1 MSWDLRAGGSDNP
14 AAKGVHKMPLIA
26 KKQKTNLGVDVG
38 SYAVK
43 IVEMKAGATRNE
55 IITVGTK
62 RLLPGAIVDGEP
74 MDRDAVIAAITEIF
88 EEKGIENVEVAS
100 AICGRSVIIKKIK
113 IEEMDD
119 DTAGEVIPLEAE
131 QYVPFEKAE
140 LSVDFQVLRRGLSG
154 GQMEVLL
161 VAAKKDKVLSH
172 VELLR
177 DAGLVPVT
185 IDVDAFAVQNAFE
198 INYEYENGKVYALI
212 DIGLGATNVGIV
224 REGLPLF
231 NRDIPIGGETFV
243 EGMQRMLGVT
253 SEEARAALEGMP
265 GSQSEETLRAIRS
278 VGEELGMAIE
288 RSFSYLS
295 SSGEAAGVD
304 QIYLSGG
311 GAKIAGLQKY
321 LEEKL
326 STPVD
331 IANPFQNLAVD
342 EDALGA
348 DPAAV
353 GPSLTVAIGL
363 ATRKGS

>member
-1 MSWDLRAGGSDNP
+1 
-14 AAKGVHKMPLIA
+14 MPLIA
-26 KKQKTNLGVDVG
+26 KKQKTNLGIDVG

-43 IVEMKAGATRNE
+43 IVEMKPGATRHE
-55 IITVGTK
+55 IINVGSK
-62 RLLPGAIVDGEP
+62 KLLPGAIVDGEP
-74 MDRDAVIAAITEIF
+74 MDRDAVVHAIREIY
-88 EEKGIENVEVAS
+88 EEKGMQNTEVAS

-113 IEEMDD
+113 IEEMDE
-119 DTAGEVIPLEAE
+119 DTARDVIPLEAE

-172 VELLR
+172 VDLLR
-177 DAGLVPVT
+177 DAGLVPVV

-198 INYEYENGKVYALI
+198 VNYEYEDGKVYALI
-212 DIGLGATNVGIV
+212 DIGLGAANVGIV

-253 SEEARAALEGMP
+253 SEEARSALEGLP
-265 GSQSEETLRAIRS
+265 GSQSEEMVKAINS
-278 VGEELGMAIE
+278 TSEELNMAIE

-295 SSGEAAGVD
+295 SSGEAASVD
-304 QIYLSGG
+304 KIYLSGG
-311 GAKIAGLQKY
+311 GAGIAGLQAY

-326 STPVD
+326 SVPVE
-331 IANPFQNLAVD
+331 IANPLKNVAFD
-342 EDALGA
+342 EDTIGA
-348 DPAAV
+348 DPIAA
-353 GPSLTVAIGL
+353 GPSLMVAIGL

>member
-1 MSWDLRAGGSDNP
+1 
-14 AAKGVHKMPLIA
+14 MPLIA
-26 KKQKTNLGVDVG
+26 KKQKTNVGVDVG

-43 IVEMKAGATRNE
+43 VVEMKPGTTRNE
-55 IITVGTK
+55 IISVGIK
-62 RLLPGAIVDGEP
+62 KLLPGAIVDGEP
-74 MDRDAVIAAITEIF
+74 MDRDAVVAAISEIYR
-88 EEKGIENVEVAS
+88 EKGIENIEVAS

-119 DTAGEVIPLEAE
+119 DTAHEVIPLEAE

-161 VAAKKDKVLSH
+161 VAAKKDKILSH
-172 VELLR
+172 VDLLR

-198 INYEYENGKVYALI
+198 INYEYEDGKVYGLI

-243 EGMQRMLGVT
+243 EGMQRMAGVT
-253 SEEARAALEGMP
+253 SEEARAALEGLP
-265 GSQSEETLRAIRS
+265 GAQTEESTKAIHS

-295 SSGEAAGVD
+295 SSGEAPSVD

-311 GAKIAGLQKY
+311 GAKIPGLEKY
-321 LEEKL
+321 LEQKL
-326 STPVD
+326 QTPVE
-331 IANPFQNLAVD
+331 IANPFHNLAVD
-342 EDALGA
+342 AEALGA
-348 DPAAV
+348 DQVAV
-353 GPSLTVAIGL
+353 GPSLMVAIGL

>member
-1 MSWDLRAGGSDNP
+1 
-14 AAKGVHKMPLIA
+14 MPLIS
-26 KKQKTNLGVDVG
+26 KKQKTNVGVDVG

-43 IVEMKAGATRNE
+43 VVEMKAGATRNE
-55 IITVGTK
+55 VLSVGTK

-74 MDRDAVIAAITEIF
+74 MDRDAVIAAITEIY
-88 EEKGIENVEVAS
+88 EERGIENVEVAS

-119 DTAGEVIPLEAE
+119 DTAAEVIPLEAE
-131 QYVPFEKAE
+131 QYVPFEQAE

-172 VELLR
+172 VDLLR
-177 DAGLVPVT
+177 DAGLVPVA

-198 INYEYENGKVYALI
+198 LNYEYENGKVYGLI
-212 DIGLGATNVGIV
+212 DIGLSATNVGIV

-243 EGMQRMLGVT
+243 EGLQRMIGVT
-253 SEEARAALEGMP
+253 SEEARAAIEGLP
-265 GSQSEETLRAIRS
+265 GSQSDEVLKAISS
-278 VGEELGMAIE
+278 VADELGMAIE

-295 SSGEAAGVD
+295 SSGEAASVD
-304 QIYLSGG
+304 RIYLSGG

-321 LEEKL
+321 LQEKL
-326 STPVD
+326 SIPVD
-331 IANPFQNLAVD
+331 IADPLQNLAIS

-353 GPSLTVAIGL
+353 GPSLMVAIGL
-363 ATRKGS
+363 TMRKGS

>member
-1 MSWDLRAGGSDNP
+1 VELAHWWERFP
-14 AAKGVHKMPLIA
+14 TTKGVHEMPLIA
-26 KKQKTNLGVDVG
+26 KKQKTSVGVDVG
-38 SYAVK
+38 SHAVK
-43 IVEMKAGATRNE
+43 VVEMKPGTTRNE
-55 IITVGTK
+55 LISVGTK

-74 MDRDAVIAAITEIF
+74 MDRDAVVAAIKEIY
-88 EEKGIENVEVAS
+88 EEKGILNMEVAS

-154 GQMEVLL
+154 GHMEVLL

-172 VELLR
+172 VDLLR
-177 DAGLVPVT
+177 DAGLVPTV

-198 INYEYENGKVYALI
+198 VNYEYENGKVYALI
-212 DIGLGATNVGIV
+212 DVGLGATNVGIV

-253 SEEARAALEGMP
+253 SEEARAALEGLP
-265 GSQSEETLRAIRS
+265 GSQSEESLKAINS
-278 VGEELGMAIE
+278 VAEELSMAIE

-295 SSGEAAGVD
+295 SSGEAASVD

-311 GAKIAGLQKY
+311 GAKISGLQAY
-321 LEEKL
+321 LETKL
-326 STPVD
+326 STPVE
-331 IANPFQNLAVD
+331 IANPLRNLAVD

-348 DPAAV
+348 DPVVV
-353 GPSLTVAIGL
+353 GPSLMVAIGL
-363 ATRKGS
+363 ATRKGR

>member
-1 MSWDLRAGGSDNP
+1 
-14 AAKGVHKMPLIA
+14 MPLIA

-43 IVEMKAGATRNE
+43 IVEMKSGTTRNE
-55 IITVGTK
+55 ILNVGTK

-74 MDRDAVIAAITEIF
+74 MDRDAVIAAIAEIY
-88 EEKGIENVEVAS
+88 EEKGIESTEVTS

-113 IEEMDD
+113 IEEMDE
-119 DTAGEVIPLEAE
+119 DTAAEVIPLEAE

-140 LSVDFQVLRRGLSG
+140 LSVDYQVLRRGLSG

-161 VAAKKDKVLSH
+161 VAAKKDRVLSH
-172 VELLR
+172 VDLLK
-177 DAGLVPVT
+177 DAGLTPVI

-198 INYEYENGKVYALI
+198 LNYEYEDSRVYGLI
-212 DIGLGATNVGIV
+212 DIGLSATNVGIV

-243 EGMQRMLGVT
+243 EGMQRIVGVT
-253 SEEARAALEGMP
+253 SEEARAALEGLP
-265 GSQSEETLRAIRS
+265 GSQSEETLKAIRS

-295 SSGEAAGVD
+295 SSGEAPSVD

-311 GAKIAGLQKY
+311 GAKITGLQAY
-321 LEEKL
+321 LEQKL
-326 STPVD
+326 STPVE
-331 IANPFQNLAVD
+331 IADPLRNLTVG

-348 DPAAV
+348 DPVAV
-353 GPSLTVAIGL
+353 GPSLMVAIGL